1 MRFRVPRPGSF
12 VDATRRAT
20 VALQRVL
27 VAARCTVQSNEIFV
41 STPNAKGTRTCVSL
55 CVERKWPMPSMT
67 PPSHAFLKTSSTM
80 MIPDGCNTKVSL
92 ASSGSFSAQW
102 HDCVRACVPRISME
116 KKANWALP
124 REAAQVTGCR
134 LEGRPVVHFNHA
146 LQVGRELSL
155 YVVSEN
161 AQVARPSAIEVL
173 LARQRHLEPPQAR
186 EHPLVSLSAA
196 PCG

>member
-1 MRFRVPRPGSF
+1 MC
-12 VDATRRAT
+12 ATH
-20 VALQRVL
+20 LYG
-27 VAARCTVQSNEIFV
+27 EE
-41 STPNAKGTRTCVSL
+41 G
-55 CVERKWPMPSMT
+55 
-67 PPSHAFLKTSSTM
+67 
-80 MIPDGCNTKVSL
+80 D
-92 ASSGSFSAQW
+92 
-102 HDCVRACVPRISME
+102 
-116 KKANWALP
+116 WALP

-186 EHPLVSLSAA
+186 EHPLVSAA